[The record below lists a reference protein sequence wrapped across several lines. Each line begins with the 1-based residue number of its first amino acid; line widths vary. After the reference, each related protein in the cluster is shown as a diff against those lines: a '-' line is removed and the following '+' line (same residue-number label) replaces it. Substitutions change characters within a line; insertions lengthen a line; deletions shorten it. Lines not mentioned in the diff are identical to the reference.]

1 MLIQVR
7 ERIFTQTG
15 EVICNMS
22 EIYKNVR
29 IKIESEHSE
38 LSEESLERYINDFMT
53 AFDDDHAESLSK
65 GEAFDDSEKTE
76 MAVEGTIRE
85 NDGRIFIN
93 YEESELTDMQG
104 AKTTLTFRKNSPDL
118 VTMMR
123 TGSVK
128 TALVFEKRIRHICTY
143 NVEGLMP
150 FEVCVYTISL
160 DNRIE
165 TEGKL
170 HIDYIVEIQGTR
182 AGRFKLDISVTES
195 SDAPNFN

>member
-1 MLIQVR
+1 
-7 ERIFTQTG
+7 
-15 EVICNMS
+15 MS

-29 IKIESEHSE
+29 IKIDSEHSE
-38 LSEESLERYINDFMT
+38 ISEESLERYINDFIA
-53 AFDDDHAESLSK
+53 AFDEDNAESVSK
-65 GEAFDDSEKTE
+65 GEAFDESERTE
-76 MAVEGTIRE
+76 MAVEGMVRE
-85 NDGRIFIN
+85 NEGRIFIN

-104 AKTTLTFRKNSPDL
+104 SQTTLTFRKNAPDL

-128 TALVFEKRIRHICTY
+128 TALVFEKRVRHICTY

-150 FEVCVYTISL
+150 FEVCVYTLSL

-170 HIDYIVEIQGTR
+170 RIDYIVEIQGSR
-182 AGRFKLDISVTES
+182 AGRFKLDISITES
-195 SDAPNFN
+195 SDTPKFDKM